1 VAESQAVTVRRLAA
15 DDWQT
20 YRAIRL
26 AMLLESP
33 SSFGGMHVEA
43 ARNDEQVWRQRLTD
57 NVVLLARVGRMPAGS
72 AMYSVYGA
80 SDPGDCSL
88 FGMWVDPGFRRTGV
102 GRALVDAVRA
112 RARAVGKRRVVL
124 HVVADNTGARG
135 LYERAGFVATGRS
148 VPYPHDDQLTE
159 VEMEL
164 AVEDGVLPPFPGR
177 SGWRPAS
184 RPASPGRTPSP

>member
-26 AMLLESP
+26 AMLLEPP
-33 SSFGGMHVEA
+33 SSFGGTHVEA

-102 GRALVDAVRA
+102 GRALVDAVMA
-112 RARAVGKRRVVL
+112 RARAAGKRRVVL

-164 AVEDGVLPPFPGR
+164 AVEDGLLLPFPGR